1 MRRGPANIARVSQP
15 VASILHQETIRRLSG
30 DGAFDRGKKYFDE
43 GRVTNVERREGS
55 VHAKVRGAEPTP
67 YAVRIWM
74 KDGTV
79 AYSCSCPQGQEQAF
93 CKHAVALALASVG
106 GLSEIAIAQRD
117 LPGLEREALAPLA
130 RARAADPEPAPP
142 KADEAPR
149 ATGRFTPTPAPAP
162 QRAAEGSRSSP
173 HPSLVDALRT
183 LPQSELVVL
192 VLEAALDH
200 PAFRERLVE
209 RLGRG

>member
-1 MRRGPANIARVSQP
+1 MHRVSQP

-43 GRVTNVERREGS
+43 GRVTGVERREGS

-106 GLSEIAIAQRD
+106 GLPEIAVTQRD
-117 LPGLEREALAPLA
+117 LPGLERDALAPLA
-130 RARAADPEPAPP
+130 RARAAEPATDPP
-142 KADEAPR
+142 KADDTSR
-149 ATGRFTPTPAPAP
+149 VTGRSTPTAH
-162 QRAAEGSRSSP
+162 QRPPDASSRSNP
-173 HPSLVDALRT
+173 PTSLVEALRT
-183 LPQSELVVL
+183 LPQAELVVL

-209 RLGRG
+209 RLGRR